1 MVKIV
6 FFFNIMF
13 ILVNPKIY
21 LKIIV
26 IEQNNKSINKLH
38 ILLIILASTILKKS
52 KHILIIQIHILVN
65 IDIYTIN
72 LNMSTIIK
80 IKKDD
85 GILL

>member
-1 MVKIV
+1 
-6 FFFNIMF
+6 MF

>member
-13 ILVNPKIY
+13 ILMNPKIY

-38 ILLIILASTILKKS
+38 IMLIIL
-52 KHILIIQIHILVN
+52 V
-65 IDIYTIN
+65 
-72 LNMSTIIK
+72 LN
-80 IKKDD
+80 
-85 GILL
+85 